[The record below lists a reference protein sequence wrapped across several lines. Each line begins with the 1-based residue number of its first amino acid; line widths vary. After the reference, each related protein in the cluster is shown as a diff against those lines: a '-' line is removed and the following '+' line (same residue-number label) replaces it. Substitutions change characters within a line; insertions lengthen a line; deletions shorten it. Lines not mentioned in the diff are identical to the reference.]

1 MAILVVFWRFLW
13 AKKAKLSLID
23 FFKTRLPGNSYANDG
38 ENKLEVD
45 I

>member
-13 AKKAKLSLID
+13 AKMAKFSLID
-23 FFKTRLPGNSYANDG
+23 FKIGLPVNLYVSEGR
-38 ENKLEVD
+38 NKLEID